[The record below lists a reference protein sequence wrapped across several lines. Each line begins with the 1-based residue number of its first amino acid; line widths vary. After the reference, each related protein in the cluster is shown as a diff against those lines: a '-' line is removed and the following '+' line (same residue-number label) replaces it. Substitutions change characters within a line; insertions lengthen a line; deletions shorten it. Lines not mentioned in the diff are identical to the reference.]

1 MTTKILIFMIIEHH
15 SGEETLI
22 KLNCYISNKPS
33 TNIKLIF
40 YDRGTIPTE
49 DVTRN

>member
-1 MTTKILIFMIIEHH
+1 MIIDLH
-15 SGEETLI
+15 SGKETMI

-49 DVTRN
+49 EVTRN

>member
-1 MTTKILIFMIIEHH
+1 MTIDLH
-15 SGEETLI
+15 SGKETLI
-22 KLNCYISNKPS
+22 KHNRYISNKPS

-49 DVTRN
+49 EVTRN